1 MNFGD
6 FYTKITKEMVD
17 KYMDL
22 MLNENPMYKS
32 VMDRLSKL
40 YRILLTRARYG
51 VYVYFVDADTRKF
64 VESRIEMYMV
74 KNSKI

>member
-1 MNFGD
+1 MEN
-6 FYTKITKEMVD
+6 KVTKEMID

-40 YRILLTRARYG
+40 
-51 VYVYFVDADTRKF
+51 
-64 VESRIEMYMV
+64 
-74 KNSKI
+74 